1 MPTWQLTC
9 LVAFGHNLVFGPRTA
24 RATWQQGRG
33 QLETIAGFSASVSRR
48 MLAAMMQGPPRRLI
62 PAFMAIASM
71 AAAQTDPEE
80 AQPATNVAT
89 QPGAAATAPA
99 EPVAPPQPQAQP
111 VPPSYPAPRPAQPAP
126 NPPAPAYNNPQPY
139 APNAATTQTY
149 GPRDVNTNNYQTT
162 DNRNSAPF
170 NGGDDAAKPSSKFE
184 MPTISVRVDPF
195 NWLLA
200 GRLGFEIES
209 QVWKFISVELVP
221 QFVVND
227 QPPYLNLNLIGVPN
241 TLRQKSAGIG
251 ALAGT
256 SVGVGFWLNGTPME
270 GYVLRAELTDYSIDY
285 DTDIDHVNYVEREFQ
300 VLFGQHSKWG
310 PFTIAGTFGI
320 GSMLN
325 KHERCFSDNY
335 NYNSTTLSPQTSGCP
350 NGKQMLLAVTPND
363 ATSGQPGAINLNGWA
378 YPIDLVLRI
387 SLGVVF

>member
-1 MPTWQLTC
+1 MPPRRLTC
-9 LVAFGHNLVFGPRTA
+9 FVAFGRNLVFGPLTA
-24 RATWQQGRG
+24 AAAWQPRRGR
-33 QLETIAGFSASVSRR
+33 LETIAGFSASVSRR
-48 MLAAMMQGPPRRLI
+48 MLAAMMQVPLWRLI
-62 PAFMAIASM
+62 PAFLAVAST
-71 AAAQTDPEE
+71 AAAQTDQQE
-80 AQPATNVAT
+80 AQPAPNLAT
-89 QPGAAATAPA
+89 QPGAATTAPA
-99 EPVAPPQPQAQP
+99 EPVAPPQPQTQ
-111 VPPSYPAPRPAQPAP
+111 PAQPAP

-139 APNAATTQTY
+139 APSAAATQTN

-162 DNRNSAPF
+162 DNRNSAAF

-221 QFVVND
+221 QFIVND

-270 GYVLRAELTDYSIDY
+270 GYVLRAELTNYSINY
-285 DTDIDHVNYVEREFQ
+285 DTDFDHVNYVEREFQ

-335 NYNSTTLSPQTSGCP
+335 SSLALSPQTSGCP
-350 NGKQMLLAVTPND
+350 NGKQMLLAVTPNEL
-363 ATSGQPGAINLNGWA
+363 ASGQPGVINLNGWA